1 MGILYYGTPAAEF
14 TFDDRVLAHLQ
25 VVFSAKLRRH
35 ESFFFSWTDGVDL
48 GSGRRALWVSDSIPL
63 YFRFNG
69 SRAPLLNRQWLDE
82 LAASAASTQGLVLG
96 EEPVM
101 AEVTA

>member
-1 MGILYYGTPAAEF
+1 M
-14 TFDDRVLAHLQ
+14 
-25 VVFSAKLRRH
+25 
-35 ESFFFSWTDGVDL
+35 
-48 GSGRRALWVSDSIPL
+48 SDSIPL